1 MNEVT
6 HRQLRNDSG
15 EVLRRVAAGETILV
29 TNHGRPA
36 AVIGPPSA
44 GVLEDLAAHGQLRAA
59 TASPTSLR
67 TIRRKRSSR
76 TSAEIVADTRG
87 DR

>member
-1 MNEVT
+1 MAEVT

-36 AVIGPPSA
+36 AMIGPPPTD
-44 GVLEDLAAHGQLRAA
+44 VLEDLAARGRLRPA
-59 TASPTSLR
+59 TTSPGSLGS
-67 TIRRKRSSR
+67 IRRTRGTERSD
-76 TSAEIVADTRG
+76 EIVSDVRG
-87 DR
+87 RW